1 MGKIF
6 RLSEYPLCFEK
17 ALALIESAL
26 SYRGPHS
33 FREDFAPLV
42 DSSNH
47 DNCFIYVND
56 GGEVLAHIGVKE
68 KQLSLDGQ
76 VFTFC
81 LLGGIVVAEAHRG
94 KGIFQELL
102 LDVLAEKRDQV
113 SAFVLW
119 STLEKL
125 YSRYGFYL
133 CGTQFEYSGAGPV
146 QGFQKTRLH
155 ELSTAERIEVTK
167 LFDESFSNTYLTFER
182 TSADWNLVAAV
193 TSADLYV
200 RRRDGKIT
208 DYYFQNKGQDL
219 TDVIYE
225 YGTAGEMAGFMR
237 ELAGAGKLWTATP
250 IEATEGQQFQFMLA
264 PGDLAKFTA
273 FIKAYTQ
280 GKFLIR
286 NINVMKKEVF
296 FDFDGETL
304 MLEMEEF
311 LRGVFGPGLY
321 EELGELPPFF
331 VSGLDSI

>member
-1 MGKIF
+1 MGKIY
-6 RLSEYPLCFEK
+6 RLSEYPLYFEK
-17 ALALIESAL
+17 TLRLIESGL
-26 SYRGPHS
+26 GYKGPYS
-33 FREDFAPLV
+33 FREDFAPLI
-42 DSSNH
+42 DSNNH
-47 DNCFIYVND
+47 HNCFIYVD
-56 GGEVLAHIGVKE
+56 EGEVLAHIGVKE
-68 KQLSLDGQ
+68 KQLSLQGQ
-76 VFTFC
+76 VFSFC

-102 LDVLAEKRDQV
+102 LDVLAEKRDEAT
-113 SAFVLW
+113 AFLLW

-133 CGTQFEYSGAGPV
+133 CGTQFEYADTSGARE
-146 QGFQKTRLH
+146 FQKTRLS
-155 ELSTAERIEVTK
+155 ELSTTERAELAT
-167 LFDESFSNTYLTFER
+167 LFEESFRKTYLTFER
-182 TSADWNLVAAV
+182 SSADWNLLATI
-193 TSADLYV
+193 TSADLYL
-200 RRRDGKIT
+200 RRRGGRIT

-225 YGTAGEMAGFMR
+225 YGTAGEMKGFMR

-280 GKFLIR
+280 QKFLVR
-286 NINVMKKEVF
+286 NINVMKQEVF

-311 LRGVFGPGLY
+311 LRGVFGPGQY